1 MDNPFSTPISAHFDG
16 QSIVPDEPV
25 TFAPGQKLIIEA
37 LPETESAREELP
49 IESCDG
55 DIRIRGTA
63 SRSGFF
69 WKNIFGSRTRRPLRR
84 DFPPSKRSRSSGSS
98 SSSKPTG
105 HSCYFMPRRTP
116 TRQNCFTPS
125 DRADHRLRNCAGGPP
140 SAASRY
146 RRIDDG
152 AQAAFGRKPA

>member
-55 DIRIRGTA
+55 DIRIKRHRISLGLFLEEYFRLPDPA
-63 SRSGFF
+63 SIAARFSTLEAVEIERLIKFVEAHRPLMLLHAQAHTDQAELLYA
-69 WKNIFGSRTRRPLRR
+69 FGSRGPSLEELRR
-84 DFPPSKRSRSSGSS
+84 RAAERGISL
-98 SSSKPTG
+98 
-105 HSCYFMPRRTP
+105 
-116 TRQNCFTPS
+116 PS
-125 DRADHRLRNCAGGPP
+125 DR
-140 SAASRY
+140 
-146 RRIDDG
+146 
-152 AQAAFGRKPA
+152 